1 MNMTGVY
8 INDAIEAA
16 FTSYLNSKDHKGTL
30 EYNTFLCTIV
40 RLLLIVFGEEVIL
53 DYQTRNPATLIYTMN
68 KFGTVIEDAN
78 NFMIIVDKFYKM
90 EEKQKNKAIRK
101 KNKYF
106 NAIQKFLIDMFINR
120 NKQQAFKKK
129 EIKEFYNLL
138 FTANSKSFYRKSTAL
153 VLALDPYEIDEYF
166 KKQIVGEFK

>member
-1 MNMTGVY
+1 MDMTGVY
-8 INDAIEAA
+8 INEAIENA
-16 FTSYLNSKDHKGTL
+16 FASYLNSKDHKGTL

-40 RLLLIVFGEEVIL
+40 RLLLLIFGEEIIL

-68 KFGTVIEDAN
+68 KYGTVIEDAN
-78 NFMIIVDKFYKM
+78 NFTVIVDKFYQM
-90 EEKQKNKAIRK
+90 EKKQKDKAIRK

-120 NKQQAFKKK
+120 GKQQPLKKK

-153 VLALDPYEIDEYF
+153 VLALDPYEIDEYY
-166 KKQIVGEFK
+166 KKQILGEMK